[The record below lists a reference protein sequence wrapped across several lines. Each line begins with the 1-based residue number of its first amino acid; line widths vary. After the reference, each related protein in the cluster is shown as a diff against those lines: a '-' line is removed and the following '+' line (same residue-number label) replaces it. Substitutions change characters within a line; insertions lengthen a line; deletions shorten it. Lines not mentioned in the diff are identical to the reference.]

1 MATRQ
6 VYSDEDI
13 LGALRAAAA
22 LCGEP
27 LSHGRYETVARDV
40 GGPSVARIIQRY
52 GSWRA
57 ACTAAG
63 VASGVRV
70 RDYQHAWDV
79 ASVTAAVA
87 EYLAAEGSAGTFAG
101 YVAWAKAGDG
111 RPSGATVRNVL
122 GGWNAAKAAAQ
133 G

>member
-13 LGALRAAAA
+13 LGALRAAAG

-27 LSHGRYETVARDV
+27 LSHGRYETVAREV

-57 ACTAAG
+57 ACSAAD
-63 VASGVRV
+63 VASGVRA
-70 RDYQHAWDV
+70 REYQHAWDA

-87 EYLAAEGSAGTFAG
+87 DYLAAQGSPGTFAG
-101 YVAWAKAGDG
+101 YVAWARAGEG

-122 GGWNAAKAAAQ
+122 GGWNAAKRAAQ
-133 G
+133 R